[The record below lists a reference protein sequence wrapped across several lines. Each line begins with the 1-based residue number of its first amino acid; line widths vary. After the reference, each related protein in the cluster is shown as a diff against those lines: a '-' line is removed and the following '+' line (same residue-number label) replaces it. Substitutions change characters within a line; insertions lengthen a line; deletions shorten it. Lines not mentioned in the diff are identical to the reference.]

1 MKNHALSRKHA
12 HDETRRRA
20 NERARS
26 RQRATAQPVSAKY
39 DYLVTNKYDALQ
51 HLVEETKHRLL
62 DFGNTRPV
70 MRAKSNIRYGNP
82 RPMEKAA

>member
-1 MKNHALSRKHA
+1 MRNHALQRKHG

-20 NERARS
+20 NERYRS
-26 RQRATAQPVSAKY
+26 RQRADAQPVVMQTRGNVIA
-39 DYLVTNKYDALQ
+39 V
-51 HLVEETKHRLL
+51 

>member
-1 MKNHALSRKHA
+1 MRNHSLSRKHA
-12 HDETRRRA
+12 HDERRRRA

-26 RQRATAQPVSAKY
+26 RQRATAQPVSTGRTDVLHEVA
-39 DYLVTNKYDALQ
+39 
-51 HLVEETKHRLL
+51 RLL

-82 RPMEKAA
+82 RPMESAA

>member
-1 MKNHALSRKHA
+1 MKNRSLQRKHD

-26 RQRATAQPVSAKY
+26 RQRATAQPVS
-39 DYLVTNKYDALQ
+39 TGRTDAL
-51 HLVEETKHRLL
+51 HEVARLL
-62 DFGNTRPV
+62 DFGSTRPV

-82 RPMEKAA
+82 RPMESAA